1 MRGAIVPLVGTG
13 HAVVHELVAD
23 RSPGLAPVIGSLH
36 RLTEPSA
43 ALRGID
49 AVRLGGGPL
58 RVVNLPPGEVG
69 AADAP
74 AVALAVGGKDE
85 CPLSGADQN
94 PDRAHGSSL
103 IRRALSGPGKLPGA
117 GVDVTLRFMPE
128 DSITTSPIGKGSPC
142 APLTCSLCSHSWPSR
157 PRRSPRSG
165 CDPFS
170 RGRASG

>member
-36 RLTEPSA
+36 HLTEPSA

-103 IRRALSGPGKLPGA
+103 IRRALSGPGKLPGT
-117 GVDVTLRFMPE
+117 GVDVTPPGSSGAYRSRCPTLRFTPE
-128 DSITTSPIGKGSPC
+128 ESITTSPIGKGYSMRT
-142 APLTCSLCSHSWPSR
+142 AL
-157 PRRSPRSG
+157 
-165 CDPFS
+165 
-170 RGRASG
+170 